1 MAAQCDVKRGH
12 TMKEVHAE
20 IREEIENIKL
30 PEGYSFFWDSQ
41 YKDQKEAMAALTKY
55 FPLAIIMLIIILVML
70 FGNFRQPLI
79 IFLILPL
86 SLIGMVFG
94 LLLTEF
100 QFGFFCIAGW
110 LGLLGMIIKNVI
122 VLLDEVNVQRR
133 AGIAPYT
140 AVIEATVSRVRP
152 VLMAA
157 LTTVFGSIPL
167 LWWHG
172 SNNRIRLV
180 VCHTTYIICDSGS
193 ICYFLQNIV
202 SIAFS
207 RNLCGTFS

>member
-1 MAAQCDVKRGH
+1 
-12 TMKEVHAE
+12 
-20 IREEIENIKL
+20 
-30 PEGYSFFWDSQ
+30 
-41 YKDQKEAMAALTKY
+41 
-55 FPLAIIMLIIILVML
+55 ML

-94 LLLTEF
+94 LLLTGF

-140 AVIEATVSRVRP
+140 AVIEATVSGTSCTDGCTDNCFRKYPAFIRCR
-152 VLMAA
+152 
-157 LTTVFGSIPL
+157 I
-167 LWWHG
+167 WWHG

-180 VCHTTYIICDSGS
+180 VCHTAYIICDSGS